1 MRSLAVG
8 STAPEAEYLGRNFNP
23 VQYTAND
30 PRGFALGQVLD
41 MQRIQSNT
49 PWSPF
54 GRALTTVDAPEAYVR
69 AGSTRPFNQTIQAMG
84 EKAYGDS
91 ITLKADAEVFGA
103 KLGFTHKQYSSSI
116 EKSYVYR
123 SIHGYKL
130 RYLGWDIDQETDY
143 EFFLSRRFVRDL
155 KRLTAAELVNKYGT
169 HVVTAYSLG
178 AFQDLSVIVNSSY
191 FSQEDALDIHGS
203 LFGSKLS
210 GGRNA
215 SQKASTHRTQLAIVY
230 QQAGSDYTPP
240 RPFLVPTVLFK
251 NDIDITPLDPAA
263 FQSQIRPNNPDFFE
277 LEGENVAIPD
287 LISSLPLKVKYLAG
301 IMDLARPERERS
313 SNYVLVDPTTFA
325 LVKDGGKHLSIY
337 LSDYRDGQVRI
348 YRGDNPFATVN
359 DPESS
364 RQPTVWQASIDE
376 DGLWQFRELH
386 SQRYLCRDLQIRTI
400 AQDTQG
406 LRRWAL
412 NPIIPS
418 AKNRAI
424 GLAGLL
430 IKSN

>member
-1 MRSLAVG
+1 M
-8 STAPEAEYLGRNFNP
+8 
-23 VQYTAND
+23 
-30 PRGFALGQVLD
+30 
-41 MQRIQSNT
+41 
-49 PWSPF
+49 
-54 GRALTTVDAPEAYVR
+54 
-69 AGSTRPFNQTIQAMG
+69 
-84 EKAYGDS
+84 
-91 ITLKADAEVFGA
+91 
-103 KLGFTHKQYSSSI
+103 
-116 EKSYVYR
+116 
-123 SIHGYKL
+123 
-130 RYLGWDIDQETDY
+130 
-143 EFFLSRRFVRDL
+143 
-155 KRLTAAELVNKYGT
+155 
-169 HVVTAYSLG
+169 
-178 AFQDLSVIVNSSY
+178 
-191 FSQEDALDIHGS
+191 
-203 LFGSKLS
+203 
-210 GGRNA
+210 
-215 SQKASTHRTQLAIVY
+215 
-230 QQAGSDYTPP
+230 
-240 RPFLVPTVLFK
+240 LFK

-313 SNYVLVDPTTFA
+313 SRYVLVDPTTFA

-359 DPESS
+359 DPEASY
-364 RQPTVWQASIDE
+364 QHGIWQASIDE
-376 DGLWQFRELH
+376 DGLWQFRELN